1 MGYPSY
7 APNCAC
13 ALPSTL
19 PFHYVIARNAPA
31 MHLALHSKSSTLYG
45 RSNGRKF
52 KFYSA
57 TWVTTISY
65 SYGLCCA
72 RCELRYYLP
81 SPVSGCSL
89 TGTRSRILLQSIK
102 LHPFLRIFRI
112 LSLNYAYTSC
122 PPFSSESKHHIR
134 KYKVHKFI
142 ISFD

>member
-1 MGYPSY
+1 MVFGVMARVMARVKYQAQPAQYKLLGTDLCAIIILVIHNELSY

-65 SYGLCCA
+65 SYGQCCA

-81 SPVSGCSL
+81 IACKWLQLDWHPKQNPV
-89 TGTRSRILLQSIK
+89 
-102 LHPFLRIFRI
+102 
-112 LSLNYAYTSC
+112 A
-122 PPFSSESKHHIR
+122 
-134 KYKVHKFI
+134 KY
-142 ISFD
+142 